1 MKSNVLCKGESS
13 QEKIKNK
20 KTKKFIKA
28 YKTVVAEKNVALF
41 TFLQPISVKNDWQLF
56 YLPYKLFSCHQE
68 TCPLWIHRINYSV
81 ATKKTCPLWIYRI
94 NYSVAT
100 KKRCPLWI

>member
-28 YKTVVAEKNVALF
+28 YKTVVAEK
-41 TFLQPISVKNDWQLF
+41 ISVKNDWQLF